1 LVSYRRRAGKKYS
14 RNRRAVRL
22 ESLKTRKWGVIK
34 YPRGTKP
41 VVVEA
46 KVEGMMGRKPYVQ
59 TVVIKEGVGITKE
72 TDIPAVIKVL
82 QEKAENELPADT
94 KAEFSIYLPKTR
106 KKPVKFVA
114 LGGQPLELRLVV
126 PSGGFEVPEELRE
139 DIRKEWRKHPN
150 RKTATDLEL
159 REDIR
164 KEWRKHPNRKTAT
177 DLEVMAYLMSASA
190 LGPLDTEHVRI
201 YLYLA
206 RKYLKSKEWKSFMG
220 SLAFLNEY
228 KSLSNYEKRLLQKLK
243 DNIWKDQQRDLVE
256 RRKRA
261 RQLAKAC
268 PGGKIRSGGK
278 GLGLGRGRGKGPIG
292 VPVMNK

>member
-1 LVSYRRRAGKKYS
+1 LTSYRRRAGKQYS
-14 RNRRAVRL
+14 RNRRAIRL
-22 ESLKTRKWGVIK
+22 ESLKTRKWGVVK
-34 YPRGTKP
+34 YPKGTKP

-46 KVEGMMGRKPYVQ
+46 KVEGMIGRRPYVQ

-126 PSGGFEVPEELRE
+126 PSGGFEVPEELRK

-150 RKTATDLEL
+150 RKTATDLE
-159 REDIR
+159 
-164 KEWRKHPNRKTAT
+164 A
-177 DLEVMAYLMSASA
+177 MAHLMSASA
-190 LGPLDTEHVRI
+190 LAPLDTEHARI

-206 RKYLKSKEWKSFMG
+206 RKYLKSKGWKSLKG
-220 SLAFLNEY
+220 SLAFLNKN
-228 KSLSNYEKRLLQKLK
+228 KSLSENEKRLLQKLK
-243 DNIWKDQQRDLVE
+243 DNIWKDQQRDLAE

-261 RQLAKAC
+261 RQLAKTCAAWDAT
-268 PGGKIRSGGK
+268 RA
-278 GLGLGRGRGKGPIG
+278 RGQ
-292 VPVMNK
+292 